1 MTEGVKEVR
10 RKKRKVNNRFKL
22 LIAVMTFAI
31 QASGI
36 LFVNEIYGSPKNC
49 ILWVAVQI
57 VLLVSMGLIVTME
70 VKAKQGKLKLEL
82 MKKKAEVYSKVLK
95 HEFSLEEASKELEKI
110 FGTKISAEDVD
121 TLLRLDCPEE
131 VDENGRV
138 VGTVNH
144 G

>member
-1 MTEGVKEVR
+1 MEATMIDIDKYFETF
-10 RKKRKVNNRFKL
+10 KRTVDDK
-22 LIAVMTFAI
+22 
-31 QASGI
+31 GD
-36 LFVNEIYGSPKNC
+36 G
-49 ILWVAVQI
+49 
-57 VLLVSMGLIVTME
+57 
-70 VKAKQGKLKLEL
+70 EL

-110 FGTKISAEDVD
+110 FNTKISAEDVD

-138 VGTVNH
+138 VGTVKH

>member
-36 LFVNEIYGSPKNC
+36 LFVNEIYGSPRNC

-57 VLLVSMGLIVTME
+57 VLLGAMGLIVLME
-70 VKAKQGKLKLEL
+70 VKANHGKLQLANIL
-82 MKKKAEVYSKVLK
+82 LFHFWLVIIICIITSIARVL
-95 HEFSLEEASKELEKI
+95 LI
-110 FGTKISAEDVD
+110 
-121 TLLRLDCPEE
+121 
-131 VDENGRV
+131 
-138 VGTVNH
+138 
-144 G
+144 

>member
-36 LFVNEIYGSPKNC
+36 LFVNEIYGSPKNS

-70 VKAKQGKLKLEL
+70 VKAKQGKLKLAN
-82 MKKKAEVYSKVLK
+82 MVL
-95 HEFSLEEASKELEKI
+95 EFAVIISLVMTI
-110 FGTKISAEDVD
+110 GSAL
-121 TLLRLDCPEE
+121 TCII
-131 VDENGRV
+131 
-138 VGTVNH
+138 
-144 G
+144 

>member
-70 VKAKQGKLKLEL
+70 VKAKQGKLKLAN
-82 MKKKAEVYSKVLK
+82 MVL
-95 HEFSLEEASKELEKI
+95 EFAVIISLVMTI
-110 FGTKISAEDVD
+110 GSAL
-121 TLLRLDCPEE
+121 TCII
-131 VDENGRV
+131 
-138 VGTVNH
+138 
-144 G
+144 

>member
-36 LFVNEIYGSPKNC
+36 LFVNEIYGSPRNC

-70 VKAKQGKLKLEL
+70 IKANHEKLKLAN
-82 MKKKAEVYSKVLK
+82 MVL
-95 HEFSLEEASKELEKI
+95 EFAVIISLVMTIGSA
-110 FGTKISAEDVD
+110 IS
-121 TLLRLDCPEE
+121 CII
-131 VDENGRV
+131 
-138 VGTVNH
+138 
-144 G
+144 

>member
-36 LFVNEIYGSPKNC
+36 LFVNEIYGSPRNC

-57 VLLVSMGLIVTME
+57 VLLGAMGLIVLME
-70 VKAKQGKLKLEL
+70 VKANHGKLQLANMVLEI
-82 MKKKAEVYSKVLK
+82 AVIV
-95 HEFSLEEASKELEKI
+95 SLVMTI
-110 FGTKISAEDVD
+110 GSALSCVI
-121 TLLRLDCPEE
+121 
-131 VDENGRV
+131 
-138 VGTVNH
+138 
-144 G
+144 